1 MQETTTQPRIA
12 AIAHIHPSVI
22 KKSTFMIALLA
33 LGSMSILAG
42 VISSVSA
49 IVLLSEVPM
58 SGMVNSVLA
67 DVVCNFILGALI
79 MTSWRALSQGKTL
92 TIWLFGS
99 SLIVDSFYS
108 LVMGYPLNY
117 VFMGLGLIL
126 IWQMVKHKTELELS

>member
-1 MQETTTQPRIA
+1 MQHTTTQPRIA
-12 AIAHIHPSVI
+12 AITHTHQSVI
-22 KKSTFMIALLA
+22 KKSTFVIALLA

-79 MTSWRALSQGKTL
+79 MTSWRALSQGKML
-92 TIWLFGS
+92 TVWLFGS
-99 SLIVDSFYS
+99 SLLIDSFYS
-108 LVMGYPLNY
+108 LVMGYQLNY
-117 VFMGLGLIL
+117 VFVGFGLLL
-126 IWQMVKHKTELELS
+126 IWQIVKYRSELELS